1 LEKAQQSS
9 RRAKFV
15 QREMNAPVAMHPLR
29 KSPLSKP
36 VGGHMAD
43 ITYRSEIPAFSGQHT
58 SWGAI
63 WCGLFTFVAIWAVF
77 GMLGEAI
84 FASSS
89 NPSSPGTGAAIGMGI
104 WAIVLTFIS
113 MYVAGRVTGH
123 LSNALERMTR
133 IEHGTAM
140 FGLSVLAVVL
150 MVVLSGMA
158 LSTNN
163 AAAAGATGSEGS
175 YMMTVFSSIS
185 WVGFIC
191 LFLGWIGAIAGAAH
205 GPSFIKKEEITT
217 TSNVHDMRPAA

>member
-1 LEKAQQSS
+1 ME
-9 RRAKFV
+9 
-15 QREMNAPVAMHPLR
+15 
-29 KSPLSKP
+29 
-36 VGGHMAD
+36 D
-43 ITYRSEIPAFSGQHT
+43 IAYKNEALAFPGQHT

-77 GMLGEAI
+77 GMLSEAI

-89 NPSSPGTGAAIGMGI
+89 NPSSPGTGTAIGMGI

-123 LSNALERMTR
+123 LSNALERMAR
-133 IEHGTAM
+133 IEHGMAM

-158 LSTNN
+158 LATNT
-163 AAAAGATGSEGS
+163 AAADGATRPQGP

-185 WVGFIC
+185 WVGFLC
-191 LFLGWIGAIAGAAH
+191 LFLGWIGALAGAAH
-205 GPSFIKKEEITT
+205 GPSFIQKKEEVTKTT
-217 TSNVHDMRPAA
+217 NVHDMRPAA